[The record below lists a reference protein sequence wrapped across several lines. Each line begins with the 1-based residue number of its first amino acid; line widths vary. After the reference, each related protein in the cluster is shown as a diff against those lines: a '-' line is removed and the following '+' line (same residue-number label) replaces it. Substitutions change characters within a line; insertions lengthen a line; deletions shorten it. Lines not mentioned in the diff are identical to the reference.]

1 MTINRNNFE
10 AYLLDYLEGNLDP
23 LLTAD
28 LMAFLAEHPEF
39 EKFLPDYDGQLAL
52 SDTCAFGNTAS
63 LKKDFADV
71 PSITSR
77 NFDEFC
83 VASCENLLGESDRM
97 RLSAYILQHPEKQH
111 DLELYRQIRLVPDR
125 AIRYPDKAGLK
136 KNQGKVALRYLYYAV
151 AIAAS
156 FLLIFLLV
164 NRKPAGPVS
173 PETRWVSEQPA
184 AGSSPS
190 SDFQPMVAESFQ
202 ETIPVNQVWHARPS
216 PAVNHATDED
226 ILLPAQA
233 LAELEPLTGYPLSV
247 AEVPPQLTRRL
258 AADMNPEIPGESRST
273 DANTFAGS
281 FLGSLLGRVN
291 FWKTAETAL
300 AGFNYLTESQLS
312 FGRTTDEQGKV
323 TGLLIGSESYTISG
337 SKIK

>member
-1 MTINRNNFE
+1 MTINQNNFE

-39 EKFLPDYDGQLAL
+39 EKMLPDYDTQLAL
-52 SDTCAFGNTAS
+52 SDTCAFGNTAL

-71 PSITSR
+71 PSITPR

-83 VASCENLLGESDRM
+83 VASCENLLGESDRL
-97 RLSAYILQHPEKQH
+97 RLSAYLLQHPEKQQ

-125 AIRYPDKAGLK
+125 TIRYHDKAGLK
-136 KNQGKVALRYLYYAV
+136 KAQGMGSLRYLYYAV

-164 NRKPAGPVS
+164 NRKPAGPVTR
-173 PETRWVSEQPA
+173 ETGRVSEQPA
-184 AGSSPS
+184 ASSSRSPGI
-190 SDFQPMVAESFQ
+190 QPMVAETVQ
-202 ETIPVNQVWHARPS
+202 ETVPVKPARHTRPS
-216 PAVNHATDED
+216 PPVNPAASEE
-226 ILLPAQA
+226 ILPPVQA
-233 LAELEPLTGYPLSV
+233 LAELEPITGYLLSGTKIPL
-247 AEVPPQLTRRL
+247 QLTARL
-258 AADMNPEIPGESRST
+258 TADADPEIPGESRSPDS
-273 DANTFAGS
+273 DAFADS
-281 FLGSLLGRVN
+281 FLGSLLGRLN

-312 FGRTTDEQGKV
+312 VGRTTDEQGKV
-323 TGLLIGSESYTISG
+323 TGLLIESESFTISG
-337 SKIK
+337 TKIK